1 MRASATTI
9 PSGSDPTSVTTKIQA
24 ESPNPSSK
32 APTMTLNSITILPAH
47 LRMPIV
53 EMSEFLYPD
62 RFRPIVLLFLASH
75 SLDLGTRSERPGAHI
90 YLVSTSAQCAYP
102 PSVHFCSVLTSN
114 NSETQ
119 QRAEGFP
126 PPGIPAFC
134 PSCRTTQF
142 VLLQHP
148 VFNIH
153 AVISIFVDEFFYR
166 AVLIHFL

>member
-1 MRASATTI
+1 
-9 PSGSDPTSVTTKIQA
+9 
-24 ESPNPSSK
+24 
-32 APTMTLNSITILPAH
+32 MTLNSITILPAH

-53 EMSEFLYPD
+53 EMPEFLYPD
-62 RFRPIVLLFLASH
+62 QFRPIVLLFLASH
-75 SLDLGTRSERPGAHI
+75 SLDLSTRSKRPSAHVR
-90 YLVSTSAQCAYP
+90 LVSASTQCAYL
-102 PSVHFCSVLTSN
+102 PSGHFCPVLTSN

-126 PPGIPAFC
+126 PPGFPVFC

-142 VLLQHP
+142 VLLQYP

-166 AVLIHFL
+166 TILIHFL